1 MQNIKKIRFINLQV
15 IPLNFLKLLTR
26 IIDYVNQFIKKCN
39 EFRNKEYLYWIKIGC
54 SLALKNDRRKAWKWI
69 KKNAKINNQF
79 FTVSHSIK
87 NNNNELVSS
96 KDEKLKAW
104 YSHHKFLGLDSLGH
118 SLSKD
123 YWKDSD
129 ALRNFGSPRQQE
141 WEPKYE
147 RWRN

>member
-1 MQNIKKIRFINLQV
+1 MNKLSIINLQV
-15 IPLNFLKLLTR
+15 IPMNSIKLLNR
-26 IIDYVNQFIKKCN
+26 IIDYVNQFIKNVTNLGK
-39 EFRNKEYLYWIKIGC
+39 KEYLYWIKIGC
-54 SLALKNDRRKAWKWI
+54 SLALKNDSKKAWKWVI
-69 KKNAKINNQF
+69 KNAKINNQS
-79 FTVSHSIK
+79 FTVSHPIK